1 MTSSDAPLKPFTL
14 NLNSFF
20 SLRIFSA
27 EKIFLK
33 FSAKK
38 FEKKFR
44 LEIKADQKQEAMT
57 SQVKDLEK
65 FLIDM
70 KLKIRKLID
79 DYVRNSAMTSSV
91 EDLQSLH
98 VSSKKSKSKQKRF

>member
-44 LEIKADQKQEAMT
+44 LEIKADQ
-57 SQVKDLEK
+57 V
-65 FLIDM
+65 
-70 KLKIRKLID
+70 
-79 DYVRNSAMTSSV
+79 MTSS
-91 EDLQSLH
+91 SLSRVCVTSLLLAETRIDDVTSERFREIFNRYETENS
-98 VSSKKSKSKQKRF
+98 VSL